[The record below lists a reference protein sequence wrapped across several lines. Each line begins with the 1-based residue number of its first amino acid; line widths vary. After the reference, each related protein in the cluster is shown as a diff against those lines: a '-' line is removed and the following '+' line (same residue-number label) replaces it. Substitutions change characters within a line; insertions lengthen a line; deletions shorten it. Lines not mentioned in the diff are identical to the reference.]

1 MTFSPDDLPE
11 KPTDAAPV
19 WGQAP
24 SPSCPERSRRVQ
36 AERTG
41 APVKPGVGLTGWRN
55 SADDAGH
62 GPQLELVPALLDKAP
77 LDPPWSGLD
86 VFRLVIMAIVAIVA
100 CFLAIFALVPGATL
114 QARILRLSALPELFI
129 VAQMVAYLLLLG
141 YMYILVTKERGSPRF
156 WKTLHWNWPANI
168 WPFLAVGLALQIGC
182 LLLAHFLPFPKVTPF
197 DELLQ
202 RHATIVLVAVFAV
215 TLGPLMEELFFRG
228 FLYPVLARRFGV
240 GTGISVTAL
249 GFGLMH
255 AAQYG
260 YSWASVLL
268 IFLVGVVLGVV
279 RARTD
284 SVAAGFLVHIA
295 YNGTIAVL
303 MFAAT
308 SGFRHLER
316 LTQ

>member
-1 MTFSPDDLPE
+1 VNFSPDDLPE
-11 KPTDAAPV
+11 SPTPKPTDAAPV
-19 WGQAP
+19 WGRAP
-24 SPSCPERSRRVQ
+24 SPVQ

-41 APVKPGVGLTGWRN
+41 APVKPGVGLTGWRS
-55 SADDAGH
+55 SADGAGH
-62 GPQLELVPALLDKAP
+62 GPELELVPTLLDEGP

-100 CFLAIFALVPGATL
+100 CFLAMLAVVPGATVK
-114 QARILRLSALPELFI
+114 ARVLRLSALPELFI
-129 VAQMVAYLLLLG
+129 VAQMLAYLLLLG

-156 WKTLHWNWPANI
+156 WKALHWNWPANI
-168 WPFLAVGLALQIGC
+168 WPFLAVGLAMQIGC
-182 LLLAHFLPFPKVTPF
+182 LFLAHFLPFPKETPF
-197 DELLQ
+197 DDLLK
-202 RHATIVLVAVFAV
+202 RHATIVLVSVFAV

-228 FLYPVLARRFGV
+228 FLYPVLARRFGM

-255 AAQYG
+255 ASQYG

-268 IFLVGVVLGVV
+268 IFLVGMVLGVV

-284 SVAAGFLVHIA
+284 SVAAGFLVHMA
-295 YNGTIAVL
+295 YNGTIAVA

-308 SGFRHLER
+308 GGFRHLER
-316 LTQ
+316 LNQ